1 MIGYFSVSYG
11 GGSYSWIERPCPM
24 DVGSSTATSL
34 SVVQKETGFGILS
47 ESSFIRKNIGS
58 KQFWRANF

>member
-24 DVGSSTATSL
+24 DVGSSTATRL
-34 SVVQKETGFGILS
+34 SVDQKETGFGILVL
-47 ESSFIRKNIGS
+47 SSFGELIFR
-58 KQFWRANF
+58 

>member
-1 MIGYFSVSYG
+1 MLLG
-11 GGSYSWIERPCPM
+11 GGGDGGWRDV
-24 DVGSSTATSL
+24 DVGSSTATRL
-34 SVVQKETGFGILS
+34 SVDQKETGFGILS